1 MNPPRFAI
9 GIDLGTTNCVL
20 AWADLRASP
29 PRCEVLAVPQVSG
42 LDSVARSPLLPS
54 FCYLA
59 TAAEA
64 AAHQFN
70 PFAGESEAH
79 DPFVVGLFAR
89 EQMNN
94 LPGRVIHSAKSWLAH
109 AGIDREANIL
119 PYASDEIPAAER
131 LSPVAASAAYLAYL
145 REAWDHNFAR
155 DDADNAFARQRI
167 VVTVPASFDESAQ
180 SLTRKAAELAG
191 YPRSLRL
198 LEEPQAAF
206 YAWLDSSAD
215 GATATAR
222 LLALLPALAH
232 TPQTILVCDIGGGTS
247 DFSLF
252 RIAPITAPQALPQI
266 ERIATSDHLLLGGD
280 NIDLALAHVLEQQ
293 LLPAGEERLSRRQWS
308 HLVPQARQLK
318 ERILAGDVPEEE
330 VFHVSVTG
338 AGASLFQSALSTTI
352 SAATVRQLVLDG
364 FFPLTAADERP
375 QARQGGLRE
384 LGLPYA
390 ADSAISRH
398 LAGFLSGQA
407 VDAVLFA
414 GGSLRPAYLQ
424 ERLLALIESW
434 QGRRPVLLALADMS
448 LAIAQGAARF
458 GAILASANERGRIR
472 GGYPRSVY
480 LELHQAQAGKAPD
493 LVCVLPQGSEE
504 GQKVELASPAFN
516 LLLNRP
522 VRFTAYTSHSR
533 AADRPGDVVALTAG
547 SFHPL
552 PPLHTALVLEDE
564 TFNPRKSAQQ
574 GITVQIEA
582 ELTELGVLQLALRN
596 AERGKRWQL
605 EFNLRKPVGASRRVR
620 LKPAPI
626 TWASRQKSPRQRR
639 NASRCST
646 EKSRRSG
653 KRTTSRRWRAT
664 SNASSARSAA
674 AGACRYCAPYG
685 HRCIPASRG
694 AAARWS
700 MKMPGSIWPASCC
713 APATAAS
720 STPGA

>member
-20 AWADLRASP
+20 AWADLRVQP

-54 FCYLA
+54 FCYFA

-215 GATATAR
+215 GATA
-222 LLALLPALAH
+222 
-232 TPQTILVCDIGGGTS
+232 IGAFAEPCCRHWRTRPRPS
-247 DFSLF
+247 WC
-252 RIAPITAPQALPQI
+252 
-266 ERIATSDHLLLGGD
+266 ATS
-280 NIDLALAHVLEQQ
+280 AAA
-293 LLPAGEERLSRRQWS
+293 PATSACSASRRSPRRRRCRKSSASPPATTCCWAATTSTSPSPMCWSSSFCRPARNDLSRRQWS

-318 ERILAGDVPEEE
+318 ERILAGDVAEEE
-330 VFHVSVTG
+330 TFHVSVPG

-398 LAGFLSGQA
+398 LAAFLSGQA

-547 SFHPL
+547 AFHPL

-605 EFNLRKPVGASRRVR
+605 EFNLRKPVGV
-620 LKPAPI
+620 
-626 TWASRQKSPRQRR
+626 
-639 NASRCST
+639 
-646 EKSRRSG
+646 
-653 KRTTSRRWRAT
+653 
-664 SNASSARSAA
+664 AA
-674 AGACRYCAPYG
+674 DT
-685 HRCIPASRG
+685 PASPPR
-694 AAARWS
+694 
-700 MKMPGSIWPASCC
+700 
-713 APATAAS
+713 
-720 STPGA
+720 